1 MASRPTTRSAST
13 RDESASRAGS
23 DAEKPIQISMSSTK
37 KEYKIWHL
45 RFTASVRRR
54 DPSLLHGSH
63 SSRPD
68 EAPSDS
74 DSALNFSAL
83 LLPWLSDSVI
93 EHFLAAGLDLSRQGA
108 DLLRSLERH
117 FADSAPADDSP
128 IEVLSAALRVQRR
141 HFSTLSEFLRHLSTI
156 MDHFAHDCTDP
167 RTVLAG
173 QLLALHLLEEL
184 RQPPWLSAIAA
195 EFRTKL
201 RTPRARGDST
211 PVSFDLRAF
220 VQRIATSAPP
230 GMLNARAPG
239 NIDDGMPGD
248 TARRPPP
255 RDHRDQRQRREAS
268 TFGRDQITVLDDGP
282 YVIGVDI
289 TA

>member
-1 MASRPTTRSAST
+1 M

-141 HFSTLSEFLRHLSTI
+141 HFSTLLRVSSCAI
-156 MDHFAHDCTDP
+156 C
-167 RTVLAG
+167 
-173 QLLALHLLEEL
+173 
-184 RQPPWLSAIAA
+184 QPLW
-195 EFRTKL
+195 TTL
-201 RTPRARGDST
+201 RTTAPRACWPT
-211 PVSFDLRAF
+211 PCTPLA
-220 VQRIATSAPP
+220 
-230 GMLNARAPG
+230 
-239 NIDDGMPGD
+239 
-248 TARRPPP
+248 
-255 RDHRDQRQRREAS
+255 
-268 TFGRDQITVLDDGP
+268 
-282 YVIGVDI
+282 
-289 TA
+289 